1 MIDYYTLIQAKG
13 NMISSNK
20 DLTKSVIDLQ
30 DELRPII
37 ASEFIPAGT
46 AFGPIKNIQ
55 STSVSYGS
63 GILSQSKSLYWEQG
77 NRGYVVEVDPSD
89 QFSLVQ
95 PKASFPWWILLIGA
109 AAALMQK

>member
-13 NMISSNK
+13 NMISSSK

-77 NRGYVVEVDPSD
+77 NKGYVVEVDPSD

-95 PKASFPWWILLIGA
+95 QKASFPWWILLIAG
-109 AAALMQK
+109 AALMKK

>member
-1 MIDYYTLIQAKG
+1 MIDFYTLIQAKG

-30 DELRPII
+30 DELRPVI

-55 STSVSYGS
+55 STSVNTGS
-63 GILSQSKSLYWEQG
+63 GFSAPNKSLYWEQG

-95 PKASFPWWILLIGA
+95 PKANFPWWILLIAG
-109 AAALMQK
+109 AALMKK